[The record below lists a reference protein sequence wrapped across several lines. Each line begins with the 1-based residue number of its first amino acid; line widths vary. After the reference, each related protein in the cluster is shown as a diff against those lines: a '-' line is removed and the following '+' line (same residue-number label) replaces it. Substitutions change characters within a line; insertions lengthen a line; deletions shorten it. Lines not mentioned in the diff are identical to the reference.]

1 MRWVGDMKRSV
12 VEKMK
17 RLRALALTFST
28 WLWVFLAGM
37 TLAGC
42 GGAPHPLN
50 LPPPVESTT
59 LGVGDELEVRLAGE
73 DKLPTTFVVAPDGT
87 IDFPFINRVKIDGME
102 PQEVAAAV
110 REQLITKEFY
120 KNPSVSVIIKSYN
133 SKRIEIIGE
142 VKKPGSLPLEPGMT
156 LLRALS
162 LAGGFTSIADK
173 GNVTIRR
180 KVKGVVKI
188 ATVNVNQIID
198 NRVDD
203 PPLQSGDTINV
214 DQTIL

>member
-1 MRWVGDMKRSV
+1 MKRSV
-12 VEKMK
+12 GTKAK
-17 RLRALALTFST
+17 WLRGLLLVAAACL
-28 WLWVFLAGM
+28 WLVGASFG
-37 TLAGC
+37 LAGC
-42 GGAPHPLN
+42 SGAPHPLN

-73 DKLPTTFVVAPDGT
+73 EKLPTTFVVAPDGT
-87 IDFPFINRVKIDGME
+87 IDFPFINRVKIDGLE

-110 REQLITKEFY
+110 REQLISKEFY
-120 KNPSVSVIIKSYN
+120 KNPSVSVIIKAYN

-156 LLRALS
+156 LLRAIS

-173 GNVTIRR
+173 GAVTIRR
-180 KVKGVVKI
+180 KVKGAVKI